1 MKDSGKTIKYQKESK
16 KIKLAFI
23 KALLSIEK
31 GLEEANIIGEM
42 VSIIM
47 GNGKMGKKMEVDTGN
62 LINKI
67 LIWVNGKM
75 DKLQVMGCIQLIL
88 VKDMKV
94 NL

>member
-1 MKDSGKTIKYQKESK
+1 MKDSGKTIKYQKEYK

-23 KALLSIEK
+23 KALFLIEK
-31 GLEEANIIGEM
+31 GLEKDNTIGEM

-47 GNGKMGKKMEVDTGN
+47 GNGKMGKKMEVDIGN

-75 DKLQVMGCIQLIL
+75 DKLQVMECIQLIL

>member
-1 MKDSGKTIKYQKESK
+1 MKDSGKTIKYQKEYK

-23 KALLSIEK
+23 KALFLIEK
-31 GLEEANIIGEM
+31 GLEKDNTIGEM

-47 GNGKMGKKMEVDTGN
+47 GNGKMEKKMEVDIGN

-75 DKLQVMGCIQLIL
+75 DKLQVMECIQLIL